1 MIWLLISILIIIA
14 DQAAKLAVAANM
26 QVGQTMFSVLKLFDI
41 TYVQNK
47 GAAFSIMSGKLS
59 LLSIISVVFCAAVIV
74 YWIRRK
80 PSHPL
85 LCTSIAM
92 LFAGAFGNGID
103 RIFRGF
109 VVDYIQTT
117 FIDFPVFNIADI
129 AITVGA
135 ALLVIYVIWFDKED
149 KNAENTT
156 ESH

>member
-117 FIDFPVFNIADI
+117 FIDFPVFNVADI